1 MDRRIGLLLAL
12 GACAQ
17 PTWRNADLQIDV
29 AGLTVVDEDRVR
41 ICVTGAGQRELAVGA
56 GTMTFPGLPASDELE
71 IVISLMEEE
80 SASANAGPTV
90 LGGEASYAQ
99 LQWQE
104 CTASC
109 SPCEDEAKGASST
122 ANNRLLAVRFTD

>member
-29 AGLTVVDEDRVR
+29 EGLSVADEDRVR

-71 IVISLMEEE
+71 IVISLMDAE
-80 SASANAGPTV
+80 SAAASAGPTV
-90 LGGEASYAQ
+90 LGGEARYAQ
-99 LQWQE
+99 LNWME
-104 CTASC
+104 CAETC

-122 ANNRLLAVRFTD
+122 ANNRLLAVRFKD